1 MQMELKRNLI
11 VILLL
16 IITTSSHAQIFGV
29 KAGLNLST
37 MLLKDNDGNYSDDFK
52 MNPGF
57 HVGVT
62 GEFHLTEMFSFE
74 TGLFLSTKG
83 LKATQADF
91 SLGVAT
97 ETKAKMNLLYLD
109 IPLTAKASF
118 DIGSTK
124 IYGVL
129 GPYLGIGLSGKNK
142 YEITEAGET
151 RTGEN
156 NISWGSSENDY
167 KRLDFGL
174 TAGTGVE
181 IKSFQIG
188 IFYSLGLANI
198 LHYSENGSKFSNR
211 VLGISIGYKFARK

>member
-1 MQMELKRNLI
+1 MELKKKLSLI
-11 VILLL
+11 VLL
-16 IITTSSHAQIFGV
+16 IISTASYAQIFGV

-37 MLLKDNDGNYSDDFK
+37 MLLKNNDGKYSDDFK

-57 HVGVT
+57 HVGATV
-62 GEFHLTEMFSFE
+62 EFPFTEILSFE
-74 TGLFLSTKG
+74 TGLLLSTKG
-83 LKATQADF
+83 LKSDQIDTF
-91 SLGVAT
+91 LGGTAEQKT
-97 ETKAKMNLLYLD
+97 KMNLLYLD

-118 DIGSTK
+118 YIGSTK

-129 GPYLGIGLSGKNK
+129 GPYLGVGLSGKNK

-156 NISWGSSENDY
+156 TISWGSGENDY

-174 TAGTGVE
+174 TAGTGIE

-188 IFYSLGLANI
+188 MFYSLGLANI
-198 LHYSENGSKFSNR
+198 SHYSENGSKFSNR
-211 VLGISIGYKFARK
+211 VLGISVGYKPTRK

>member
-1 MQMELKRNLI
+1 MKLKKNLSLI
-11 VILLL
+11 VLLL
-16 IITTSSHAQIFGV
+16 ITTASYAQIFGV

-37 MLLKDNDGNYSDDFK
+37 MVLKDNDGNYSDDFK

-62 GEFHLTEMFSFE
+62 GEFPLTEMFSFE

-83 LKATQADF
+83 LKANQLVDIP
-91 SLGVAT
+91 LGPTT
-97 ETKAKMNLLYLD
+97 ETKTKMDLLYLD

-118 DIGSTK
+118 VIGSTK

-129 GPYLGIGLSGKNK
+129 GPYLGMGLSGKNK
-142 YEITEAGET
+142 YEITEVGET

-156 NISWGSSENDY
+156 NITWGSEENDY

-174 TAGTGVE
+174 TAGTGIM
-181 IKSFQIG
+181 IKPIQIEL
-188 IFYSLGLANI
+188 FYSLGLANI
-198 LHYSENGSKFSNR
+198 SHQSVNGSKFSNR
-211 VLGISIGYKFARK
+211 VLGLSIGYKFAGK

>member
-1 MQMELKRNLI
+1 MKLKKNLSLI
-11 VILLL
+11 VLL
-16 IITTSSHAQIFGV
+16 IITTASYAQIFGV

-62 GEFHLTEMFSFE
+62 GEFPLTEMFSFE

-83 LKATQADF
+83 LKTTQVDVA
-91 SLGVAT
+91 LGVTT

-129 GPYLGIGLSGKNK
+129 GPYLGMGLSGKNK
-142 YEITEAGET
+142 YEITEVGET

-156 NISWGSSENDY
+156 NISWGSGENDY

-181 IKSFQIG
+181 IKSIQIG
-188 IFYSLGLANI
+188 MFYSLGLANI
-198 LHYSENGSKFSNR
+198 SHHSENGSEFSNR
-211 VLGISIGYKFARK
+211 VLGISVGYKFARK